1 MKTCLRHPDC
11 ESARINKDGV
21 FHRMRLAL
29 EQVIEIVTDSRPN
42 GENEVAP
49 ISIYTGIKE
58 FKVRM
63 ERVLFSTA

>member
-1 MKTCLRHPDC
+1 
-11 ESARINKDGV
+11 
-21 FHRMRLAL
+21 MRLAL